1 MKSSALKALAT
12 AAFATIAATSA
23 FAADM
28 APRYTKAPPPV
39 VEVWTWDKWYIGLN
53 GGYSWGRSN
62 TSGTFFNNT
71 TGAQLSPTQNTTLN
85 LDGGVFGGQI
95 GKNWQ
100 NGKWVFGIEADGQW
114 SGERGNA
121 LFTCVTPN
129 AAFGGNVCNPITFGP
144 NLGASPTTT
153 FNQEIEWFATFRGR
167 VGGLITPTALLYVTG
182 GAVVAGINTSGVL
195 TGVSGAGPLTS
206 VAWGRDSTNWGWV
219 VGAGLEARLGGNWT
233 GKIEGL
239 YMDLG
244 SVSGA
249 PVLATSAPPL
259 RFDYRS
265 DITDVVV
272 RAGVNY
278 HFGGP
283 VVAKY

>member
-1 MKSSALKALAT
+1 MKISAWNVLAT
-12 AAFATIAATSA
+12 AAFAAITASSA
-23 FAADM
+23 LAADM
-28 APRYTKAPPPV
+28 PVKARAPI
-39 VEVWTWDKWYIGLN
+39 VEVWTWDKWYVGLN
-53 GGYSWGRSN
+53 GGYSWGRSD
-62 TSGTFFNNT
+62 TSGTFYNNN
-71 TGAQLSPTQNTTLN
+71 TGAQLSPTQHTTLN
-85 LDGGVFGGQI
+85 LDGWVFGGQI

-100 NGKWVFGIEADGQW
+100 NGQWVFGIEADGQW
-114 SGERGNA
+114 SGEKGSA

-129 AAFGGNVCNPITFGP
+129 APFGNVCNQITAGP
-144 NLGASPTTT
+144 GTGVSPTTT

-167 VGGLITPTALLYVTG
+167 VGGLVTPSALLYVTG
-182 GAVVAGINTSGVL
+182 GLAVAGINTSGVI
-195 TGVSGAGPLTS
+195 SGFNNVQAPTS
-206 VAWGRDSTNWGWV
+206 VTWGNESTNWGWV
-219 VGAGLEARLGGNWT
+219 VGAGIEARLGGNWT

-249 PVLATSAPPL
+249 PVLPTSVPPL
-259 RFDYRS
+259 RFGYTS

-283 VVAKY
+283 LVAKY

>member
-1 MKSSALKALAT
+1 MKASALNFLAMAAFSAIAVSPALA
-12 AAFATIAATSA
+12 
-23 FAADM
+23 ADL
-28 APRYTKAPPPV
+28 PVKAPPPV
-39 VEVWTWDKWYIGLN
+39 VEVWTWDKWYVGLN
-53 GGYSWGRSN
+53 GGYSWGRSD
-62 TSGTFFNNT
+62 TSGTFYNNN
-71 TGAQLSPTQNTTLN
+71 TGAQLSPTQNTTLH

-114 SGERGNA
+114 SGEKGSA

-129 AAFGGNVCNPITFGP
+129 AAFGTLCNPITGGP
-144 NLGASPTTT
+144 GLGVSPTTT

-167 VGGLITPTALLYVTG
+167 VGGLVTPTALLYVTG
-182 GAVVAGINTSGVL
+182 GLAVAGINTSGVI
-195 TGVSGAGPLTS
+195 SGFNAIQAPTS
-206 VAWGRDSTNWGWV
+206 VAWGNDSTNWGWV
-219 VGAGLEARLGGNWT
+219 IGAGLEARLGGNWT

-249 PVLATSAPPL
+249 PVLATSNPPL
-259 RFDYRS
+259 RFGYTS

>member
-1 MKSSALKALAT
+1 MKKSTWKVLAT

-28 APRYTKAPPPV
+28 PVKARPAAV
-39 VEVWTWDKWYIGLN
+39 DVWTWDKWYVGVN
-53 GGYSWGRSN
+53 GGYSWGRSD
-62 TSGTFFNNT
+62 TTGTFYNNT
-71 TGAQLSPTQNTTLN
+71 TGVQLSPTQNTTLN

-100 NGKWVFGIEADGQW
+100 NGKWVFGLEADAQW
-114 SGERGNA
+114 SGEKGSA
-121 LFTCVTPN
+121 LFSCVVPV
-129 AAFGGNVCNPITFGP
+129 APPGGVCNQITAGV
-144 NLGASPTTT
+144 GAGVSPTTT

-167 VGGLITPTALLYVTG
+167 VGGLVTPTALLYVTG
-182 GAVVAGINTSGVL
+182 GAVVAGINTSGVI
-195 TGVSGAGPLTS
+195 SGFTVAQVPTS
-206 VAWGRDSTNWGWV
+206 VAWGNNSTNWGWV
-219 VGAGLEARLGGNWT
+219 VGAGLEARLSGNWT
-233 GKIEGL
+233 GKIEAL

-244 SVSGA
+244 SVSGS
-249 PVLATSAPPL
+249 PVLLTSNPPL

>member
-1 MKSSALKALAT
+1 MKNSALKVLAT
-12 AAFATIAATSA
+12 AAFAAIAATSA

-53 GGYSWGRSN
+53 GGYSWGRSD
-62 TSGTFFNNT
+62 TTGTFYNNT
-71 TGAQLSPTQNTTLN
+71 TGVQLSPTQNTRLN

-114 SGERGNA
+114 SGERGSA
-121 LFTCVTPN
+121 LFTCVTPALGGACN
-129 AAFGGNVCNPITFGP
+129 AITGGPG
-144 NLGASPTTT
+144 LGVSPTTT

-167 VGGLITPTALLYVTG
+167 VGGLVTPTALLYVTG
-182 GAVVAGINTSGVL
+182 GAVVAGINTSGVI
-195 TGVSGAGPLTS
+195 SGFTAAQVPTA
-206 VAWGRDSTNWGWV
+206 VAWGNSSTNWGWV

-244 SVSGA
+244 SVSGS
-249 PVLATSAPPL
+249 PVLLTSNPPL

>member
-1 MKSSALKALAT
+1 MKTSVLKVLAT
-12 AAFATIAATSA
+12 ATFATIATASA

-28 APRYTKAPPPV
+28 AVKARPAL
-39 VEVWTWDKWYIGLN
+39 VEVWTWDKFYIGLN
-53 GGYSWGRSN
+53 GGYSWGRSD
-62 TSGTFFNNT
+62 TSGTFYNNNT
-71 TGAQLSPTQNTTLN
+71 GVQLSPTQYTKFDLN
-85 LDGGVFGGQI
+85 GGVFGGQI

-100 NGKWVFGIEADGQW
+100 NGKWVFGLEADGQW
-114 SGERGNA
+114 SGEKGSA
-121 LFTCVTPN
+121 LFSCVVPV
-129 AAFGGNVCNPITFGP
+129 FPPGGVCNQITAGV
-144 NLGASPTTT
+144 GAGVSPATT

-182 GAVVAGINTSGVL
+182 GLAVAGINTNGVISGFTLGQV
-195 TGVSGAGPLTS
+195 PTS
-206 VAWGRDSTNWGWV
+206 VAWGRNDTNWGWV

-249 PVLATSAPPL
+249 PVLLTSNPPL
-259 RFDYRS
+259 RFNYS
-265 DITDVVV
+265 SSITDVVV

-283 VVAKY
+283 LVAKY

>member
-1 MKSSALKALAT
+1 MKTSAWKVLAT
-12 AAFATIAATSA
+12 AAFAAFAATSA
-23 FAADM
+23 FAADI
-28 APRYTKAPPPV
+28 APRYAKAPP
-39 VEVWTWDKWYIGLN
+39 VEVWTWDKWYVGLN
-53 GGYSWGRSN
+53 GGYSWGRSD
-62 TSGTFFNNT
+62 TSGTFYRHD
-71 TGAQLSPTQNTTLN
+71 TGAQVNPTQNTTLN

-114 SGERGNA
+114 SGEKGSA
-121 LFTCVTPN
+121 LFTCSV
-129 AAFGGNVCNPITFGP
+129 ALGFCNPNTPVAATTG
-144 NLGASPTTT
+144 LSPTTT
-153 FNQEIEWFATFRGR
+153 FNQEIAWFATFRGR
-167 VGGLITPTALLYVTG
+167 VGGLVTPTALLYVTG
-182 GAVVAGINTSGVL
+182 GAAVAGIKTNGVL
-195 TGVSGAGPLTS
+195 TGVTGAGAVTS
-206 VAWGRDSTNWGWV
+206 VAWGNDSTNWGWV
-219 VGAGLEARLGGNWT
+219 VGAGLEAQLGGNWT
-233 GKIEGL
+233 GKIEAL

-249 PVLATSAPPL
+249 PVLLTSFPPL

-265 DITDVVV
+265 NITDVVV

>member
-1 MKSSALKALAT
+1 MKISALKVLAT
-12 AAFATIAATSA
+12 AAFAAIATTSA

-28 APRYTKAPPPV
+28 APRYTKAPAV
-39 VEVWTWDKWYIGLN
+39 VDVWTWDKWYVGLN
-53 GGYSWGRSN
+53 GGYSWGQSD
-62 TSGTFFNNT
+62 TSGTFYNNT
-71 TGAQLSPTQNTTLN
+71 NGLQLSPTQNTTLH

-100 NGKWVFGIEADGQW
+100 SGKWVFGIEADGQW
-114 SGERGNA
+114 SGEKSSA
-121 LFTCVTPN
+121 LFTCVTP
-129 AAFGGNVCNPITFGP
+129 GGGGACNQVTFGP
-144 NLGASPTTT
+144 GLGLSPTTT
-153 FNQEIEWFATFRGR
+153 FNQEIAWFATFRGR
-167 VGGLITPTALLYVTG
+167 VGALVTPTALLYVTG
-182 GAVVAGINTSGVL
+182 GAAVAGIRTNGVF
-195 TGVSGAGPLTS
+195 TAVTGAGAVTQ
-206 VAWGRDSTNWGWV
+206 ATWGNDSTNWGWV

-249 PVLATSAPPL
+249 PVLLTSNPPL
-259 RFDYRS
+259 RFNYS
-265 DITDVVV
+265 SSVTDVVV
-272 RAGVNY
+272 RAGLNY

>member
-1 MKSSALKALAT
+1 MRISGLKVLAT
-12 AAFATIAATSA
+12 AAFVAIAASPA
-23 FAADM
+23 LAADM
-28 APRYTKAPPPV
+28 PVKARPAV

-53 GGYSWGRSN
+53 GGYSWGRSD
-62 TSGTFFNNT
+62 TSGTFYNNT
-71 TGAQLSPTQNTTLN
+71 TGAQLSPTQYTTLH

-114 SGERGNA
+114 SGEKGSA
-121 LFTCVTPN
+121 LFTCVTP
-129 AAFGGNVCNPITFGP
+129 ALGGACNPVTAGP
-144 NLGASPTTT
+144 GLGVSPTTT

-167 VGGLITPTALLYVTG
+167 VGGLVTPTALLYVTG
-182 GAVVAGINTSGVL
+182 GAVVAGINTNGVISGF
-195 TGVSGAGPLTS
+195 AANQAPTS
-206 VAWGRDSTNWGWV
+206 VAWSNDSTNWGWV

-249 PVLATSAPPL
+249 PVLATSSPPL
-259 RFDYRS
+259 RFNYHS

>member
-1 MKSSALKALAT
+1 MKVSALKILAT
-12 AAFATIAATSA
+12 AAFAAIAVSPAL
-23 FAADM
+23 AADM
-28 APRYTKAPPPV
+28 PVKARPAI
-39 VEVWTWDKWYIGLN
+39 VEVWTWDKWYVGLN
-53 GGYSWGRSN
+53 GGYSWGRSD
-62 TSGTFFNNT
+62 TSGTFYNNN
-71 TGAQLSPTQNTTLN
+71 TGAQLSPTQYTRFDLN
-85 LDGGVFGGQI
+85 GGVFGGQI

-114 SGERGNA
+114 SGERGSA

-129 AAFGGNVCNPITFGP
+129 AAFGGNVCNPNTANINT
-144 NLGASPTTT
+144 LGLSPTTT
-153 FNQEIEWFATFRGR
+153 FNQEIAWFATFRGR

-182 GAVVAGINTSGVL
+182 GAAVAGIKTSGVL
-195 TGVSGAGPLTS
+195 TGVTTLGALTS
-206 VAWGRDSTNWGWV
+206 VAWGNDSTNWGWV

-249 PVLATSAPPL
+249 PVLLPSTPPL
-259 RFDYRS
+259 RFGYS
-265 DITDVVV
+265 SHVTDVVV

>member
-1 MKSSALKALAT
+1 MKVSALKVLAT
-12 AAFATIAATSA
+12 AAFAAIAVSPAL
-23 FAADM
+23 AADM
-28 APRYTKAPPPV
+28 PVKARPAV
-39 VEVWTWDKWYIGLN
+39 VEVWTWDKWYVGLN
-53 GGYSWGRSN
+53 GGYSWGRSD
-62 TSGTFFNNT
+62 TSGTFYNNV
-71 TGAQLSPTQNTTLN
+71 TGVQLSPTQNTTLN
-85 LDGGVFGGQI
+85 LDGWVFGGQI

-114 SGERGNA
+114 SGEKGSA

-129 AAFGGNVCNPITFGP
+129 AAFGGNVCNPVTFGP
-144 NLGASPTTT
+144 GLGLSPTTT

-182 GAVVAGINTSGVL
+182 GAVVAGINTNGVL

-206 VAWGRDSTNWGWV
+206 VAWGNDSTNWGWV

-249 PVLATSAPPL
+249 PVLATSNPQL
-259 RFDYRS
+259 RFGYTS

>member
-1 MKSSALKALAT
+1 MKTSAWKVLAT

-28 APRYTKAPPPV
+28 PVKARPAAV
-39 VEVWTWDKWYIGLN
+39 DVWTWDKWYVGVN
-53 GGYSWGRSN
+53 GGYSWGRSD
-62 TSGTFFNNT
+62 TTGTFYNST
-71 TGAQLSPTQNTTLN
+71 TGVQLSPTQNTTLN

-100 NGKWVFGIEADGQW
+100 NGKWVFGLEADAQW
-114 SGERGNA
+114 SGEKGSA
-121 LFTCVTPN
+121 LFTCATP
-129 AAFGGNVCNPITFGP
+129 ALGGACNPTTAVPATIG
-144 NLGASPTTT
+144 LAPTTT
-153 FNQEIEWFATFRGR
+153 FNQEIAWFATFRGR
-167 VGGLITPTALLYVTG
+167 VGGLVTPTALLYVTG
-182 GAVVAGINTSGVL
+182 GAAVAGIKTNGVLSGV
-195 TGVSGAGPLTS
+195 TGLGAVTS
-206 VAWGRDSTNWGWV
+206 VAWGNDSTNWGWV
-219 VGAGLEARLGGNWT
+219 VGAGLEARLSGNWT
-233 GKIEGL
+233 GKIEAL

-244 SVSGA
+244 SVSGS
-249 PVLATSAPPL
+249 PVLLASTPPL

>member
-1 MKSSALKALAT
+1 MKSSAIKILAT
-12 AAFATIAATSA
+12 AAFSAIAATSA

-53 GGYSWGRSN
+53 GGYSWGRSD
-62 TSGTFFNNT
+62 TTGTFYNNT
-71 TGAQLSPTQNTTLN
+71 TGVQLSPTQNTRLN

-95 GKNWQ
+95 GTNWQ

-114 SGERGNA
+114 SGERGSA
-121 LFTCVTPN
+121 LFTCVTPALGGACN
-129 AAFGGNVCNPITFGP
+129 AITGGPG
-144 NLGASPTTT
+144 LGVSPTTT

-167 VGGLITPTALLYVTG
+167 VGGLVTPTALLYVTG
-182 GAVVAGINTSGVL
+182 GAVVAGINTSGVI
-195 TGVSGAGPLTS
+195 SGFTAAQVPTA
-206 VAWGRDSTNWGWV
+206 VAWGNSSTNWGWV

-249 PVLATSAPPL
+249 PVLATSNPPL
-259 RFDYRS
+259 RFGYTS